1 MAKVVVTDNRG
12 EKVVELTEELITIG
26 RSSKS
31 TIPIRDHM
39 SSRNHC
45 EIRKVGGGFRL
56 VDLESSNGTQV
67 NGKDI
72 NQHSLL
78 DGDEIQIGDVTLLFQ
93 SSDLARPKSK
103 SSTSPS
109 RPAQRSHEPHH
120 SNSAGTET
128 RTATKK
134 IRRRRGREKSGSG
147 AEMLIYGASI
157 VVGIFILIF
166 FSQNFLN
173 SKNGQGR
180 KAYDAANFHLEQ
192 GEWDKAIQAIKLI
205 PNDAKPWATK
215 GRELLALI
223 TAQRDSHTHSQ
234 DRISVD
240 KHLQILL
247 RLTEE
252 DLDDIRKKRG
262 RLATFIAEYRSQHP
276 QIARKAEKAVEALVR
291 KIPESEDP
299 LTTALKESNR
309 QVKNYRFARARE
321 ILFPFQATRPEA
333 RDQIATIETA
343 ARNAFEQLME
353 KASNA
358 SPKEAL
364 RIYRQIENFGMPQY
378 ARQAKARIQKLT
390 DGQ

>member
-1 MAKVVVTDNRG
+1 
-12 EKVVELTEELITIG
+12 
-26 RSSKS
+26 
-31 TIPIRDHM
+31 
-39 SSRNHC
+39 
-45 EIRKVGGGFRL
+45 
-56 VDLESSNGTQV
+56 
-67 NGKDI
+67 
-72 NQHSLL
+72 
-78 DGDEIQIGDVTLLFQ
+78 
-93 SSDLARPKSK
+93 
-103 SSTSPS
+103 
-109 RPAQRSHEPHH
+109 HH

-234 DRISVD
+234 NRIAVD

-299 LTTALKESNR
+299 LTTALKE
-309 QVKNYRFARARE
+309 
-321 ILFPFQATRPEA
+321 
-333 RDQIATIETA
+333 
-343 ARNAFEQLME
+343 
-353 KASNA
+353 
-358 SPKEAL
+358 
-364 RIYRQIENFGMPQY
+364 
-378 ARQAKARIQKLT
+378 
-390 DGQ
+390 